1 MNLIRGRVGSS
12 EGRMAAPQR
21 GRGRLGP
28 EESRYIHQ
36 MHAIVEGVEDRM
48 MRSKS

>member
-12 EGRMAAPQR
+12 EGRMAAPPK
-21 GRGRLGP
+21 RGRLGP

-36 MHAIVEGVEDRM
+36 MHTIVEGVEDRM
-48 MRSKS
+48 MRSGY